1 MICFVFTSSTDTV
14 MKIFDTRKE
23 MFLAFSKNCK
33 ILEIGVFEGTF
44 SDFLFKETQ
53 PKELHLID
61 LFEGV
66 TFSGDVDG
74 NNGKT
79 IDIGKQYTFLK
90 NKYTKAD
97 NVFIK
102 KGKSLEILQTYLDDY
117 FDIIYLDGDHTYDAV
132 KNDLQLSYKKIKD
145 GGWICGHDYEM
156 NMTKANRFYNFGV
169 KRAVD
174 EFCSTNKFVIDCK
187 ALDGC
192 VSFGIKISK

>member
-1 MICFVFTSSTDTV
+1 MN
-14 MKIFDTRKE
+14 IFDTRKE
-23 MFLAFSKNCK
+23 MFLSFPKNSK

-44 SDFLFKETQ
+44 SDFLFKDTQ

-61 LFEGV
+61 LFEGT

-79 IDIGKQYTFLK
+79 VDIQKQYTFLK
-90 NKYTKAD
+90 NKYSEAN

-102 KGKSLEILQTYLDDY
+102 KGNSLEILQTYPDGY
-117 FDIIYLDGDHTYDAV
+117 FDIIYLDGDHSYDAV

-145 GGWICGHDYEM
+145 SGWICGHDYEM
-156 NMTKANRFYNFGV
+156 NMNKANRFYNFGV

-174 EFCSTNKFVIDCK
+174 EFCLNNKLVINCK

-192 VSFGIKISK
+192 VSFGIKINK